1 MCVGHILPQILITR
15 VQQRWL
21 AKRKRHNR
29 LIWWWCGKFVQS
41 DVGGIF
47 LGASKKKKKNRIRS
61 PSTVSQPAPKVG
73 QSVWPSPPY
82 SNQPLTPFFIG
93 ITITVVVVGLLIYK
107 ATIRKG
113 GFDRMLRRH
122 GGNHLAVCPTWAA
135 CMSSDILNRS
145 GAILVRRFAR
155 EIR

>member
-21 AKRKRHNR
+21 AKRKRLNR

-93 ITITVVVVGLLIYK
+93 ITITVVVLLIYL
-107 ATIRKG
+107 TECYG
-113 GFDRMLRRH
+113 GMVAITWQSVPLERR
-122 GGNHLAVCPTWAA
+122 VCPLTFWTEVVQFW
-135 CMSSDILNRS
+135 CGVLPGKYGKWTCN
-145 GAILVRRFAR
+145 LLYK
-155 EIR
+155 